1 MSVFK
6 DNVPL
11 RTADTLTINGED
23 VLLKIFGKFAVHQSG
38 HKTHMTEAS
47 GNRKGL

>member
-23 VLLKIFGKFAVHQSG
+23 VLLKIFGKFAVHQSEPE
-38 HKTHMTEAS
+38 TQVTEAI